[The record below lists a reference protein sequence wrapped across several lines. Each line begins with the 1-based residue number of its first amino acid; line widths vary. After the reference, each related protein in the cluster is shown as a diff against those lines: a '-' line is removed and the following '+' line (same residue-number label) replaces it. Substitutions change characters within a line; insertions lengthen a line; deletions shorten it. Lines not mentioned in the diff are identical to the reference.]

1 MNITRFKNIVFDSR
15 TIVPAVFVLS
25 GAAKMYSD
33 YKIAKPE
40 KKKSIFIKDAT
51 ILTGSAV
58 ASLGMYYLI
67 KKTPGYEVIN
77 NIIKISSKGVEKIK
91 NTEFIKNKV
100 IPKIAFLYK
109 PVTATGNAV
118 KYSLNSIERAIK
130 DCIGGALMT
139 LSAFGGAL
147 GANEILTKLIFR
159 KHKNLN
165 NTEKTTITTEQL
177 KKDYTNPELI
187 SVSSVGPT
195 MGKELFKNSLLAVT
209 LAFLGIVAYLSFRF
223 RFDYALAAILGVL
236 HDVIFV
242 CGIFS
247 ILGIFY
253 NVQID
258 GLFITAILTVIGFS
272 VHDTIVVFDRIRENL
287 RYYSK
292 KMSFGEIVDAS
303 VNQTLTRSINTSLT
317 TLITLLALYFFGGV
331 TTKDF
336 VLCMI
341 LGIAIGT
348 YSSIFFCS
356 MLVDFWNDKRAA

>member
-1 MNITRFKNIVFDSR
+1 MINTGRKHLVHIVKYR
-15 TIVPAVFVLS
+15 WWWMLLTTILIVPGIIA
-25 GAAKMYSD
+25 MIYSSVTYSNHAPLKVGID
-33 YKIAKPE
+33 YTGG
-40 KKKSIFIKDAT
+40 T
-51 ILTGSAV
+51 ILQYGLEQKLENSDVT
-58 ASLGMYYLI
+58 
-67 KKTPGYEVIN
+67 KTRNALENIGIENPYIQILNVN
-77 NIIKISSKGVEKIK
+77 NSQQK
-91 NTEFIKNKV
+91 NTKSNI
-100 IPKIAFLYK
+100 
-109 PVTATGNAV
+109 
-118 KYSLNSIERAIK
+118 NSIISIRTKFIDKGSNDADKITAE
-130 DCIGGALMT
+130 
-139 LSAFGGAL
+139 LS
-147 GANEILTKLIFR
+147 
-159 KHKNLN
+159 
-165 NTEKTTITTEQL
+165 
-177 KKDYTNPELI
+177 KDYQNPELI

-195 MGKELFKNSLLAVT
+195 MGKELFKNSLIAIT

-236 HDVIFV
+236 HDVLFV
-242 CGIFS
+242 VGIFS
-247 ILGIFY
+247 ILGLVY

-331 TTKDF
+331 TTRDF

-356 MLVDFWNDKRAA
+356 MLVDFWNDQKQTA